1 LIAGPA
7 NGSPSDGSAST
18 GLRLVVVDNDQ
29 AVLDLLLLDL
39 QLEGHTIVATAA
51 DGDEAVRVCRENLPD
66 VLVVDLR
73 LGRGVNGLEVVR
85 RVQPLGLRAV
95 LFTNYVTPDVVDD
108 ARHLGAVVIEK
119 GNLYALRR
127 AVTG

>member
-1 LIAGPA
+1 MAGPV